1 MMKRTITAVLLTA
14 VAVFA
19 LDEWNE
25 KTGFQEW
32 GSPSKCTVTYENGR
46 MQMNVTGND
55 CSVLNTKVDL
65 DPKEY
70 EAVEFEYRASG
81 GIKPNPGQI
90 YFAGEDGAIVGEKYW
105 TIDALNVDGEWHRM
119 RVSEIPKGMALW
131 TNEKRITKL
140 RFDPFNFGTGNVEIR
155 LIKFIRRMPFIEPAD
170 DDIGYGSSLHTFLW
184 GTGRAGR
191 NPMIVGKGNVHD
203 HRYRFLARVPLDKL
217 LPKGHVDKAELQFQ
231 LRLYVGTKPKRVYLV
246 EAIDEE
252 ILKLKAND
260 LNASKVTLLG
270 KVELS
275 KDNVGLPVKVDMT
288 AAVNRALADVWSGVT
303 IRIRPEYE
311 PNDDPGA
318 SGAAINPNL
327 VKMYYK

>member
-1 MMKRTITAVLLTA
+1 MKRTISAFLLTVIA
-14 VAVFA
+14 AFA

-25 KTGFQEW
+25 QTGFQDW
-32 GSPSKCTVTYENGR
+32 GNPVKCAVTYDNGR
-46 MQMNVTGND
+46 LQMNVTGND

-65 DPKEY
+65 IPQDY
-70 EAVEFEYRASG
+70 EAVEFEYKASG
-81 GIKPNPGQI
+81 EIKPNPGQI
-90 YFAGEDGAIVGEKYW
+90 YFAGEDGAIVGKKYW
-105 TIDALNVDGEWHRM
+105 HIDSLIVDGEWHRA
-119 RVSEIPKGMALW
+119 RVSEIHAGMNLW

-155 LIKFIRRMPFIEPAD
+155 LIKFIRRMSFIEPAD
-170 DDIGYGSSLHTFLW
+170 DDIGYGSSLHPHLW
-184 GTGRAGR
+184 GTGREQK
-191 NPMIVGKGNVHD
+191 NPLIVGKGNKFD
-203 HRYRFLARVPLDKL
+203 HRYRFLARIQLDTL
-217 LPKGHVDKAELQFQ
+217 LPKGHVEKAELQFQ
-231 LRLYVGTKPKRVYLV
+231 LRLYVGSKPKRVYLV

-275 KDNVGLPVKVDMT
+275 KENVGLPVRVDMT
-288 AAVNRALADVWSGVT
+288 DAVNHALANVWSGVT

-311 PNDDPGA
+311 PNDDQSA

-327 VKMYYK
+327 VRMYFE